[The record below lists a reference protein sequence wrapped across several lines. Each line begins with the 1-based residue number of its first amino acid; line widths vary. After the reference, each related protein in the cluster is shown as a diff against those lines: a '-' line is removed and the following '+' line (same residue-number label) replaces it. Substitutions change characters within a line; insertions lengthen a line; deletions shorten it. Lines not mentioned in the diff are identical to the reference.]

1 MGSAKPKI
9 SVKSEPNEGV
19 QDPIKDLKVL
29 RASRRYSAKR
39 VTDYPLIN
47 STKINNIVKNQ
58 LSRDTSKTSGEF
70 TNHENL
76 DNFGLDNNQLSQ
88 FLVSLE

>member
-9 SVKSEPNEGV
+9 NVKSDTNEGC

-39 VTDYPLIN
+39 IVDFPSTN
-47 STKINNIVKNQ
+47 TTKINNIVNNQ

-76 DNFGLDNNQLSQ
+76 DNFGLDNN
-88 FLVSLE
+88 